1 MNVFT
6 KQTRTLAGAFAAWLT
21 LVPAG
26 TTLAGDGDGQA
37 VLPPL
42 KTITN
47 LGSTIPG
54 NGDLNPY
61 GVAQIKRT
69 TGNLRAGHILV
80 SNFNNSGNF
89 QGEGSTIVDVAPD
102 GSGVSQFAA
111 LNPETLNGSC
121 PGGVGLTTALVVLK
135 SGWVIVGS
143 LPTSTQG
150 TVFTGSGCLIVLDSL
165 GNPVETFY
173 GSLINGPWD
182 MTAFESGHEA
192 KLFVTNVLNG
202 TVEAGGKVVHGGTV
216 TRLNLNVSGT
226 AMPVL
231 ESITVIG
238 SGFPERTDP
247 SALVIG
253 PTGVGLRAGCD
264 GDDCGDHDEGD
275 QGNGDQGNGDHD
287 GSVLY
292 VADTLG
298 NRVTMIHYAL
308 SRTSSTGT
316 GRTLSS
322 GGSLNGPLGLVVTPG
337 GHVLTVNSGDGFITE
352 ISPHGVQVAKKQLD
366 NTGSPPG
373 AGALFGLAF
382 DPTAGVYFVDDA
394 SNTLNLLHR

>member
-1 MNVFT
+1 MKVFT
-6 KQTRTLAGAFAAWLT
+6 KQMRTLAGASLAL
-21 LVPAG
+21 LLLLPA
-26 TTLAGDGDGQA
+26 TMAIAGDADDQA

-42 KTITN
+42 KTITT

-61 GVAQIKRT
+61 GVAQVKRT

-102 GSGVSQFAA
+102 GSGVSLFA
-111 LNPETLNGSC
+111 TLSPDTLHGSC
-121 PGGVGLTTALVVLK
+121 PGGIGLTTALVVLK
-135 SGWVIVGS
+135 EGWVIVGS

-182 MTAFESGHEA
+182 MTAFEGDHEA

-202 TVEAGGKVVHGGTV
+202 TVEAGGAVVHGGTV
-216 TRLNLNVSGT
+216 TRLNLSMSG
-226 AMPVL
+226 AKPAL
-231 ESITVIG
+231 ESITIIG
-238 SGFPERTDP
+238 SGFAERTDP
-247 SALVIG
+247 AALVIG
-253 PTGVGLRAGCD
+253 PTGVGLKADCDDDRDDCPAD
-264 GDDCGDHDEGD
+264 GDRHHDWGDHDS
-275 QGNGDQGNGDHD
+275 
-287 GSVLY
+287 SVLY

-298 NRVTMIHYAL
+298 NRVTVIDRAL
-308 SRTSSTGT
+308 SRTSSAGT

-322 GGSLNGPLGLVVTPG
+322 GGSLNGPLGLVVTPAG
-337 GHVLTVNSGDGFITE
+337 TVLTVNSSDGFITE
-352 ISPHGVQVAKKQLD
+352 ISPHGMQVAKKQLD
-366 NTGSPPG
+366 NTGGPPPG

-382 DPTAGVYFVDDA
+382 DPEAGVYFVDDA
-394 SNTLNLLHR
+394 SNTLNLLHH

>member
-1 MNVFT
+1 MNAVT
-6 KQTRTLAGAFAAWLT
+6 KQTRALGGALAALLT

-26 TTLAGDGDGQA
+26 TMLAGDAEAQA

-42 KTITN
+42 KTITT
-47 LGSTIPG
+47 LGSTVPA

-69 TGNLRAGHILV
+69 IGNLRAGHILV
-80 SNFNNSGNF
+80 SNFNNGGNF

-102 GSGVSQFAA
+102 GSGVSLFATLKPDA
-111 LNPETLNGSC
+111 LNGSC
-121 PGGVGLTTALVVLK
+121 PGGVGLTTALVVLNE
-135 SGWVIVGS
+135 GWVIVGS

-150 TVFTGSGCLIVLDSL
+150 TVFTGSGCLIVLDSM
-165 GNPVETFY
+165 GHAVETFY

-182 MTAFESGHEA
+182 MTAVEGNHEA

-202 TVEAGGKVVHGGTV
+202 TVAAGGAVVNAGTV
-216 TRLNLNVSGT
+216 ARLNLTVSAT
-226 AMPVL
+226 AKPVL

-238 SGFPERTDP
+238 SGFPQRTDP
-247 SALVIG
+247 AALVIG
-253 PTGVGLRAGCD
+253 PTGVGLRVGC
-264 GDDCGDHDEGD
+264 DDCGDQND
-275 QGNGDQGNGDHD
+275 QGNGDNGDA
-287 GSVLY
+287 SLLY

-298 NRVTMIHYAL
+298 NRVTVIDHAL
-308 SRTSSTGT
+308 SRTTSAGT

-352 ISPHGVQVAKKQLD
+352 ISPQGVQVAKKQLD
-366 NTGSPPG
+366 NTPVPGSLPG
-373 AGALFGLAF
+373 AGTLFGLAF
-382 DPTAGVYFVDDA
+382 DPTAGVYFVDDG
-394 SNTLNLLHR
+394 SNTLNLLHH

>member
-1 MNVFT
+1 MNVST
-6 KQTRTLAGAFAAWLT
+6 KQARTLRGALAALLT
-21 LVPAG
+21 LIPAG
-26 TTLAGDGDGQA
+26 TTLAWDADDQA

-42 KTITN
+42 NTIAT
-47 LGSTIPG
+47 LGSTVPG

-69 TGNLRAGHILV
+69 TGKLRAGHILV

-102 GSGVSQFAA
+102 GSGVSLFA
-111 LNPETLNGSC
+111 TLSPANVHGSC
-121 PGGVGLTTALVVLK
+121 PGGIGLTTALVVLK
-135 SGWVIVGS
+135 EGWVIVGS

-150 TVFTGSGCLIVLDSL
+150 TVFTGSGCIVVLDSM
-165 GNPVETFY
+165 GNAVETFY

-182 MTAFESGHEA
+182 MTAFESGHDA

-202 TVEAGGKVVHGGTV
+202 TVEAGGAVVHGGTV
-216 TRLNLNVSGT
+216 TRLNLSLSG
-226 AMPVL
+226 AMPAL
-231 ESITVIG
+231 ESITIIG

-247 SALVIG
+247 AALVIG
-253 PTGVGLRAGCD
+253 PTGVGLRADCED
-264 GDDCGDHDEGD
+264 DRDDCPADRDHDSGDHDS
-275 QGNGDQGNGDHD
+275 GDHD
-287 GSVLY
+287 SSVLY

-298 NRVTMIHYAL
+298 NRVTVIDRAL
-308 SRTSSTGT
+308 TRTSSSGT

-337 GHVLTVNSGDGFITE
+337 GHVLTVNSRDGFITE

-366 NTGSPPG
+366 NTGGPPPG
-373 AGALFGLAF
+373 AGNLFGLAF
-382 DPTAGVYFVDDA
+382 DPTAGVYFVDDGN
-394 SNTLNLLHR
+394 NTFKLLHR